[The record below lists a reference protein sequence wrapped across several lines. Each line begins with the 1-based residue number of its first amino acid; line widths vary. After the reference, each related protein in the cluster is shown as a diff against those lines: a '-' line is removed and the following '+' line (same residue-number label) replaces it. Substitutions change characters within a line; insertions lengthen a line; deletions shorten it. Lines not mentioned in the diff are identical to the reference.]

1 MTSHIECDWFRHS
14 WLLTNEAHFTIRNW
28 GHVLHDKCVYSMIN
42 HTECDRLSIPS
53 NLTNDQWDLLPDKW
67 LGSPTPGEVRTIF
80 WQTARIESMID
91 SIELENW
98 PVKCIPWHLTKE
110 TYSMKSRADL
120 LSNDLLS
127 RGPYSLSKC
136 PVLCPK
142 RHIYLNI
149 YVCTHTC
156 MHICMFVDVH
166 VCMYIYVYIHD
177 NNKNTTHV
185 CTCIRMYVHI
195 CIHTQW

>member
-1 MTSHIECDWFRHS
+1 
-14 WLLTNEAHFTIRNW
+14 
-28 GHVLHDKCVYSMIN
+28 
-42 HTECDRLSIPS
+42 
-53 NLTNDQWDLLPDKW
+53 
-67 LGSPTPGEVRTIF
+67 
-80 WQTARIESMID
+80 
-91 SIELENW
+91 
-98 PVKCIPWHLTKE
+98 
-110 TYSMKSRADL
+110 MKSRADL

-177 NNKNTTHV
+177 NNKKTTHV
-185 CTCIRMYVHI
+185 CTCIRMYVYMYTYTMIIRISHIMIIRITHI
-195 CIHTQW
+195 CVYRRLWWIDRKMEACVSQMPPSLDYTATQCNISRTRKRKWLTNNLSAGSLSVHTYIYAHIYI